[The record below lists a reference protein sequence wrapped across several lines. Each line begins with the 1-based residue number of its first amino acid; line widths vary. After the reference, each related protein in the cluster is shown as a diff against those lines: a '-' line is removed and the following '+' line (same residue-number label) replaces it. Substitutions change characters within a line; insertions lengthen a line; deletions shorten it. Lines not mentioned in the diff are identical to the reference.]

1 MAFRLAKRD
10 DGAVHLA
17 IKLRNGKAEKIP
29 VLEGRS
35 LFDEFDEFINQK
47 GRFELGWVPI
57 GTEDYPEYIRYEEVV
72 SVRAVLTD

>member
-1 MAFRLAKRD
+1 MAKRD
-10 DGAVHLA
+10 DWAVHLA

-29 VLEGRS
+29 VLEGHS
-35 LFDEFDEFINQK
+35 LFDEFNEFIHQT

-57 GTEDYPEYIRYEEVV
+57 GTEENPEYIRYEEVV